1 MSLDVVIYIELHHPL
16 RLRLP
21 AQLVPDGATL
31 EDFRRC
37 LFDEKIDR
45 KPKASV
51 SETNRLTLHSHQA
64 VHEAEGCEER
74 SNLARSQF
82 YPHLFKTFSDLM
94 ERGYKLSI
102 GVSGGFLRYILQLAS
117 APVPSVHPDYI
128 EVHQQLPLMLP
139 RWDEFVSK
147 LQLEQMPWGFGG
159 LITHPQ
165 VEIICIEPY
174 SSLSFYLDIDMFIQ
188 QTAFFKRWWEERLG
202 KKLSAA
208 ATTELCMS
216 NEIYKSFANLQFNAV
231 VMEGAEWVLQ
241 GREPSYLCKIN
252 GHPLLCLRHKPL
264 STSTMEILSDP
275 LQENITPRMKAVA
288 QQIKE
293 APGDFVLL
301 GWDINSLRGYDNQSE
316 VVESSL
322 SQLCE
327 KLDSL
332 GVTFLTVSEVA
343 TKFSSNA
350 RRLTLPAFTSTRVDG
365 GMGYLLN
372 SNTQQWI
379 FELIHHAYNMAKLSK
394 NEDLI
399 DIALWLAQIDNLK
412 LADSF
417 SSGLKPD
424 WYSPTWAQHLNP
436 DELLQELGRV
446 YANFIKAARY
456 YI

>member
-37 LFDEKIDR
+37 LFDERIDR

-51 SETNRLTLHSHQA
+51 SETSRLALCSHQ
-64 VHEAEGCEER
+64 
-74 SNLARSQF
+74 QF
-82 YPHLFKTFSDLM
+82 YSDLFKTFSELL

-117 APVPSVHPDYI
+117 APVSSVHPDYT

-139 RWDEFVSK
+139 RWDEFVSQ

-208 ATTELCMS
+208 ATTELCMN

-252 GHPLLCLRHKPL
+252 GHPLLCLRHKSL

-275 LQENITPRMKAVA
+275 LQENIIPRMKAVA

-293 APGDFVLL
+293 APGDFVIL
-301 GWDINSLRGYDNQSE
+301 GWDVNALRSYDNQSE

-327 KLDSL
+327 ELDSL

-343 TKFSSNA
+343 TKFSSKA

-365 GMGYLLN
+365 GIGYLLN

-412 LADSF
+412 LAASF

-424 WYSPTWAQHLNP
+424 WYSPPNWGPSHLSP
-436 DELLQELGRV
+436 DELLLELGRV